1 MHPMAELKEKLQGI
15 LQAVPAGSEIYY
27 VDYPLYNNGGDMLIM
42 KGTEKF
48 FKDYG
53 IRILG
58 RYNLFDFPDQLKA
71 APGSIF
77 VLQGGG
83 NFGDLYV
90 HHQEIRER
98 VVQQFPDHRIVILP
112 QTIYFTSEENY
123 DKSAAIFNAHSD
135 LHLFVRDEPG
145 YELAKRKF
153 YRNHVYLSP
162 DMAHQLWPIV
172 SSRKAEKDTL
182 FFLRTDIEAGDAQP
196 HAGQLDPRDCRDW
209 DSLFTHAES
218 RVTHHLSRVCRLDKK
233 LGGSLPTRLF
243 WYKYTDYL
251 IGKAVNLFGSYRE
264 VHTSRLHGHI
274 LACLMD
280 KPHVLLDNS
289 YGKNSLYY
297 RTWTHSFGNARLVQ
311 DEPITPIPVG
321 S

>member
-1 MHPMAELKEKLQGI
+1 MHPMAKLKEKLAGI
-15 LQAVPAGSEIYY
+15 LEAIPAGSNIYY
-27 VDYPLYNNGGDMLIM
+27 VDYPLHNNGGDMLIM

-53 IRILG
+53 IRILA
-58 RYNLFDFPDQLKA
+58 RYNLFDFPEDLKP

-77 VLQGGG
+77 VLHGGG

-90 HHQEIRER
+90 HHQEIREQ
-98 VVQQFPDHRIVILP
+98 VVKRFPDHRVVVMP
-112 QTIYFTSEENY
+112 QTIYFSREANY
-123 DKSAAIFNAHSD
+123 DRSAAIFNAHPD
-135 LHLFVRDEPG
+135 LHLFVRDQAG

-153 YRNHVYLSP
+153 NRCRVYLSP
-162 DMAHQLWPIV
+162 DMAHQLWPILPNTKV
-172 SSRKAEKDTL
+172 EKDRL
-182 FFLRTDIEAGDAQP
+182 YFLRTDIEAGDQP
-196 HAGQLDPRDCRDW
+196 YAADLDPRDCRDW

-218 RVTHHLSRVCRLDKK
+218 RVTHHLTRFCRLDKK

-251 IGKAVNLFGSYRE
+251 LGKAVKLFGSYRE
-264 VHTSRLHGHI
+264 IHTSRLHGHI

-280 KPHVLLDNS
+280 KPHVLIDNS
-289 YGKNSLYY
+289 YGKNSQYY
-297 RTWTHSFGNARLVQ
+297 RTWTCGFSKARLVQ
-311 DEPITPIPVG
+311 ETPDEPIPVG